1 MKTLAIAI
9 LFSVGAAHATTT
21 TKTTTT
27 NTTTTTAPTATE
39 GTAAATTTAPTAT
52 EGTAA
57 ATTTGTAT
65 APKATTDTAT
75 KTVEG
80 AIAKVVARKKE
91 IYVQGPDK
99 KHEFYFKPTT
109 ELTQNGQTTAFETLK
124 EGQKVRVT
132 YVTVGK
138 RTDPVKVEILQ

>member
-1 MKTLAIAI
+1 MKTLALAI

-21 TKTTTT
+21 TKSTTTT
-27 NTTTTTAPTATE
+27 TTTTTAP
-39 GTAAATTTAPTAT
+39 AATDGA
-52 EGTAA
+52 AA
-57 ATTTGTAT
+57 ATTTGTAA
-65 APKATTDTAT
+65 APAATTDAVT

>member
-1 MKTLAIAI
+1 MKTLALAI
-9 LFSVGAAHATTT
+9 LFAVGAAHATTT
-21 TKTTTT
+21 TKSTTT
-27 NTTTTTAPTATE
+27 TTTTTAPTANEAAAAAATT
-39 GTAAATTTAPTAT
+39 GTAAAP
-52 EGTAA
+52 A
-57 ATTTGTAT
+57 ATTEA
-65 APKATTDTAT
+65 AT

-80 AIAKVVARKKE
+80 AIAKVVAKKKE

-99 KHEFYFKPTT
+99 KHEFYFKPNT
-109 ELTQNGQTTAFETLK
+109 ELTQNGQTTAFDTLK